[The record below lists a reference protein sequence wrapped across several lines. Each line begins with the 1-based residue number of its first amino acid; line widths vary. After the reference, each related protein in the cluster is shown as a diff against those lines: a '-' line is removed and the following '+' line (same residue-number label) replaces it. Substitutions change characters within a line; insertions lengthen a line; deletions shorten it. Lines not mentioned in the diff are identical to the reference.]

1 MIQLTDKLAVTADS
15 RCYMLGNI
23 NGNRASKREQACS
36 KAPKLVRVSYYSTMA
51 QVVRG
56 AVSRALREGVADG
69 SITELKQFMK
79 QAELLTEE
87 FSAKLQALEV

>member
-56 AVSRALREGVADG
+56 AVPVVGRHSRVGQQK
-69 SITELKQFMK
+69 I
-79 QAELLTEE
+79 LLHAIKRG
-87 FSAKLQALEV
+87 FF